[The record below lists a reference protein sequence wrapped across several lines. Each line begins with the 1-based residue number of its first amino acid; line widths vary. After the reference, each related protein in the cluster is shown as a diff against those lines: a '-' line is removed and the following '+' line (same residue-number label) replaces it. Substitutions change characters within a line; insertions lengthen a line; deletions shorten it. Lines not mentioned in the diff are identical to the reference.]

1 MSYHDQ
7 RPGIKIPFQ
16 APSVAV
22 PTELGTYKRT
32 SGKNNLPFHSQILR
46 KGHHQGNTQAFS
58 PNVLLTNVFSAEKER
73 VSSSYNRP
81 FIPQQVLDN
90 SPFQNGNSVF
100 NLQRPMPSPLGM
112 QSGLDRRLPTRPSS
126 LALSQVFCLRDRER
140 YPHAGLRV
148 PIPSLRPVHSPMGFL
163 KSNKAHK
170 APHSEHPN
178 FPTQLPRRLPHLSKL
193 PRQPIVSH
201 SDCSGH
207 PKGPRLLHQHG
218 EIRPSATPGHRIP
231 GSPVQPDRF
240 VPLSTGGQSQ
250 KDLFSLSVH
259 SSEVIVLQTRTGTTS
274 GDAKLRSRLHPVRQ
288 TPSPSSHQVDEQEN
302 SPIFKGQTGAHRR
315 ALQVTSQDL
324 ARSKLL
330 EKSSSN
336 AHLPPQQGTHDRR
349 LPHRLVRSPPPS
361 PSLGPL
367 ALPLRSSPDKLVRV
381 KGHPSYS
388 LAFPKEAERAHRPS
402 LVRQRHSNLV
412 HQTSGHALLGPSPVS
427 HHRSSGTL
435 FSAVH
440 YASPQTSERSPQR
453 PSRPRV
459 TRPPSRHRV
468 VSGHIDLSLGFSP
481 PSVGSPSGLVR
492 HKGQQP
498 SPGVCVAVSR
508 PSGSRHRRPDS
519 RLEQVDVNL
528 PIPSCSNHKRSAPSS
543 GGLLGDGGPHS
554 STLRGVSVITK
565 SQQTVSQ
572 TVQVTSQLLPQST
585 NNAGSSRPPQP
596 FSFKA
601 SRMGVISDSLKD
613 KGFSPLSVE
622 VVSQGHMRSTQ
633 KAYQSVWDKFLE
645 FLSHH
650 RIPMLEV
657 AESTVFN
664 FLSVHLVSLK
674 RKYRTIAKYRDALIH
689 PLWFACKLDIN
700 TIFSKLYMRGAFHI
714 DPPVPHAPMP
724 SWSLNTLLAFLDSEH
739 FEPLEEV
746 DLFHLSLKF
755 LALSLLA
762 TGRRISEIANLSRD
776 SFRIPGDLAL
786 YLKWVPSFKPKNFFI
801 LENSK
806 LKLNKNIRK
815 LTPSCPSI
823 LPLDASAPS
832 APTLCPV
839 RAYKIYL
846 KRTENYPGLSKTFL
860 WDHGKFKNVVN
871 IQGLSRKFIK
881 LVEFSRIESGI
892 FGDAAIGPHHCRKLA
907 ASYGSLLCNN
917 KSDETLLMRKMG
929 FSSTKVLRKVYIK
942 NVPPLAHSC
951 VLPNGT
957 YIPGASRSV
966 YYRDS
971 IA

>member
-1 MSYHDQ
+1 MSHHDQ
-7 RPGIKIPFQ
+7 RPGIKIPFH
-16 APSVAV
+16 ASAVAISS
-22 PTELGTYKRT
+22 ELGTYKRT
-32 SGKNNLPFHSQILR
+32 PGKNNLPFHSQILR
-46 KGHHQGNTQAFS
+46 KGHHQGNTQTFS
-58 PNVLLTNVFSAEKER
+58 PNVLLTNVFSTEKER
-73 VSSSYNRP
+73 LSSPYNRP
-81 FIPQQVLDN
+81 FIPQQVPDN
-90 SPFQNGNSVF
+90 SPFQNGNGVF
-100 NLQRPMPSPLGM
+100 NLQRPMQLPLGM
-112 QSGLDRRLPTRPSS
+112 QSGLDRCLPTCPSS
-126 LALSQVFCLRDRER
+126 LALSQVFRLRDWER
-140 YPHAGLRV
+140 YPHAGLRFS
-148 PIPSLRPVHSPMGFL
+148 IPTIRPVHSPMGFF

-170 APHSEHPN
+170 VPHSEDPN
-178 FPTQLPRRLPHLSKL
+178 IITQLPRRFSHLSEL
-193 PRQPIVSH
+193 PQQPFVCH
-201 SDCSGH
+201 SGCSGH
-207 PKGPRLLHQHG
+207 PKGPWLLHQHG
-218 EIRPSATPGHRIP
+218 EIRPSTSSGHRIS
-231 GSPVQPDRF
+231 GSSVQPDRF

-259 SSEVIVLQTRTGTTS
+259 SSEVVVLQTRTGTTS
-274 GDAKLRSRLHPVRQ
+274 GDAELRSLLHPSRQ
-288 TPSPSSHQVDEQEN
+288 TPSPPSHQVDEQEN
-302 SPIFKGQTGAHRR
+302 SPIYKGQTSAHRQ
-315 ALQVTSQDL
+315 ALQVPSHDL

-330 EKSSSN
+330 EKSSTN
-336 AHLPPQQGTHDRR
+336 AHLPPQQGTYDRC

-367 ALPLRSSPDKLVRV
+367 ALPLRASPDKLARV

-388 LAFPKEAERAHRPS
+388 VAFPKEAERAHRSP

-412 HQTSGHALLGPSPVS
+412 HQTSGHALLRPSPVS
-427 HHRSSGTL
+427 HNRSSGTL

-440 YASPQTSERSPQR
+440 FASPQTSKRSPQR

-459 TRPPSRHRV
+459 TRHPSRHRV
-468 VSGHIDLSLGFSP
+468 VSGHINLSLGLSP
-481 PSVGSPSGLVR
+481 PSVGPPSRLVC

-498 SPGVCVAVSR
+498 SPGVRVAVSR
-508 PSGSRHRRPDS
+508 PSGSRHRRSDS
-519 RLEQVDVNL
+519 RLEQVEVDL
-528 PIPSCSNHKRSAPSS
+528 PIPSNSNHQGSAPSS
-543 GGLLGDGGPHS
+543 GGLLGDGGPQS

-585 NNAGSSRPPQP
+585 NNAGSSHPPQP

-601 SRMGVISDSLKD
+601 SRMGVLSDSLKD
-613 KGFSPLSVE
+613 KGFSPLSIE
-622 VVSQGHMRSTQ
+622 VFSQGHMRSTQ

-650 RIPMLEV
+650 QISMQEV
-657 AESTVFN
+657 VESTLFN

-674 RKYRTIAKYRDALIH
+674 RKYRTIAKYRDALLH

-724 SWSLNTLLAFLDSEH
+724 SWSLNILLAFLDSEH

-786 YLKWVPSFKPKNFFI
+786 YLKWVPTFKPKNFFI

-832 APTLCPV
+832 ASTLCPV
-839 RAYKIYL
+839 RAYNIYL
-846 KRTENYPGLSKTFL
+846 KRTANFPGLSRDFL
-860 WDHGKFKNVVN
+860 WDHGKFKEAVN

-929 FSSTKVLRKVYIK
+929 FYSTKVLRKVYIK
-942 NVPPLAHSC
+942 NVPPLVHSC

-957 YIPGASRSV
+957 YIPGGSCSV
-966 YYRDS
+966 YYQDS
-971 IA
+971 NT